1 MLKSAAFSFIIV
13 HLVTLVIF
21 LKYRND
27 IFCRIKK
34 LRGRFKKSS
43 AYHIAR
49 GKMPSWPAAA
59 GRTAARTVNSSVPEV
74 IAGIVSRILSGK
86 STGLPIFAAVMFAVF
101 HLTFDVAGRFLSGL
115 LASCLDLGTAQL
127 DHALTSAGSY
137 RPLHDLLIY
146 GVCPGIG
153 SVLSFVP
160 LIAILFCLLAI
171 LEDCGYFSYAA
182 ALFDSGMSRLGL
194 TGKCIVPLIM
204 GFGCAV
210 PAVMSASSMLDGS
223 KKLRTI
229 FMIPF
234 MSCSARLPVYS
245 VLISAFFEEHR
256 ALVVW
261 FIYLT
266 GIVIAMICA
275 GLTGKITDG
284 RRQNYPSSS
293 DCGSGCSAGHKQ
305 RAVCG
310 HFATP
315 ALKPPRI
322 SYVLYVVL
330 TNSLGFVKKAFS
342 VILAASVVIWF
353 MQSFD
358 CSLSMVSDC
367 RESILVFLGRSVAP
381 FFEPLGFGSWQA
393 ASAMIAGLFAK
404 EAIISTFSVIAG
416 STGTSAFS
424 LLSSIFTPA
433 GAISFMVFCLLYV
446 PCIATLAT
454 VRKETGSW
462 RCSIIM
468 CFGHILLAWG
478 VCFVIYNSF
487 SHL

>member
-1 MLKSAAFSFIIV
+1 MLKTAAISFTIIHIV
-13 HLVTLVIF
+13 MLVIF
-21 LKYRND
+21 MKYKSD
-27 IFCRIKK
+27 IFCKIKK
-34 LRGRFKKSS
+34 LRSHFAKKGVYTTQASRTAQS
-43 AYHIAR
+43 ARTSKAGDPLMHNSIAR
-49 GKMPSWPAAA
+49 
-59 GRTAARTVNSSVPEV
+59 RL
-74 IAGIVSRILSGK
+74 LSGK
-86 STGLPIFAAVMFAVF
+86 ITGLPIFAAVMFTVF
-101 HLTFDVAGRFLSGL
+101 HLTFDTVGRSLSVL
-115 LASCLDLGTAQL
+115 LATALDICTARL
-127 DHALTSAGSY
+127 DHILLTAGTC

-146 GVCPGIG
+146 GICPGIG

-160 LIAILFCLLAI
+160 LIAVLFCLLAI

-194 TGKCIVPLIM
+194 SGQCIVPLIM

-210 PAVMSASSMLDGS
+210 PAVMSASSMLEGN

-245 VLISAFFEEHR
+245 VLISAFFEDHR
-256 ALVVW
+256 AIVVW

-266 GIVIAMICA
+266 GITTAMICA
-275 GLTGKITDG
+275 GLAGKIADG
-284 RRQNYPSSS
+284 RRPNNLSSS
-293 DCGSGCSAGHKQ
+293 NCRCQRGSGYSAGHKT
-305 RAVCG
+305 RTGGG
-310 HFATP
+310 HFTTP
-315 ALKPPRI
+315 SLKPPRI
-322 SYVLYVVL
+322 SYVLDVVL
-330 TNSLGFVKKAFS
+330 TKSLGFVKKAFS

-353 MQSFD
+353 LQSFD
-358 CSLSMVSDC
+358 CGFHMVSDC
-367 RESILVFLGRSVAP
+367 RESMLVFLGRSVAP

-393 ASAMIAGLFAK
+393 ASAMIAGLSAK
-404 EAIISTFSVIAG
+404 EAIISTFSVIASSSG
-416 STGTSAFS
+416 MSSFS

-468 CFGHILLAWG
+468 CFGHILLALS
-478 VCFVIYNSF
+478 VCFVIYNIF

>member
-1 MLKSAAFSFIIV
+1 MLKTAAISFTIIHIV
-13 HLVTLVIF
+13 MLVIF
-21 LKYRND
+21 MKYKSD
-27 IFCRIKK
+27 IFYKIKK
-34 LRGRFKKSS
+34 LCSHFAKKGVYTTQASRTAQS
-43 AYHIAR
+43 TRTSKAGDPLMHNSIAR
-49 GKMPSWPAAA
+49 
-59 GRTAARTVNSSVPEV
+59 RL
-74 IAGIVSRILSGK
+74 LSGK
-86 STGLPIFAAVMFAVF
+86 ITGLPIFAAVMFTVF
-101 HLTFDVAGRFLSGL
+101 HLTFDTVGRSLSVL
-115 LASCLDLGTAQL
+115 LATALDICIARL
-127 DHALTSAGSY
+127 DHILLTAGTC

-146 GVCPGIG
+146 GICPGIG

-160 LIAILFCLLAI
+160 LIAVLFCLLAI

-194 TGKCIVPLIM
+194 SGQCIVPLIM

-210 PAVMSASSMLDGS
+210 PAVMSASSMLEGN

-245 VLISAFFEEHR
+245 VLISAFFEDHR
-256 ALVVW
+256 AIVVW

-266 GIVIAMICA
+266 GITTAMICA
-275 GLTGKITDG
+275 GLAGKIADA
-284 RRQNYPSSS
+284 RRQDRPGSS
-293 DCGSGCSAGHKQ
+293 DCESGCSAGHKQ
-305 RAVCG
+305 KAVCR
-310 HFATP
+310 HFAAP

-322 SYVLYVVL
+322 SYVLDIVL

-353 MQSFD
+353 LQSFD
-358 CSLSMVSDC
+358 CSLHMVSDC

-393 ASAMIAGLFAK
+393 ASAMIAGLSAK
-404 EAIISTFSVIAG
+404 EAIISTFSVIASSSG
-416 STGTSAFS
+416 MSSFS

-468 CFGHILLAWG
+468 CFGHILLAWS
-478 VCFVIYNSF
+478 VCFMIYNIF
-487 SHL
+487 CHL